1 MPLKTSHLPCP
12 GSTVSHQTPPE
23 LSGGSV
29 TAAATLSFTS
39 TVATVSTL
47 FLVFSTQQLPSYCTV
62 PSRALLL
69 AAWLVPGEGASTAGK
84 RSGTTPGWEVVKNG
98 CEFAR
103 EASPPTLGQAAGM
116 EVRPDSGTPLPAV
129 REQNRSPFTP
139 REHFLPQGSSSFCW
153 NESGGRELLGPTVPT
168 DKRLGD
174 PFAGD

>member
-12 GSTVSHQTPPE
+12 GSTVTHQTPPE

-29 TAAATLSFTS
+29 PAAATLSFTS

-47 FLVFSTQQLPSYCTV
+47 SLVFSTQQLPSYCTV

-129 REQNRSPFTP
+129 REQNAPPPLHS
-139 REHFLPQGSSSFCW
+139 QGALST
-153 NESGGRELLGPTVPT
+153 SGKQLLQ
-168 DKRLGD
+168 LE
-174 PFAGD
+174 